1 MMIKIV
7 VLIGLLSVMKIG
19 DIAFEERRDDYV

>member
-7 VLIGLLSVMKIG
+7 VLIGLLSAMKIG